1 MWTGGRLETATIAD
15 AAEMARMSRRLI
27 ERGLVWRWTERRI
40 SDALRD
46 RETASVAAREE
57 GSLLGFALMNYDFS
71 RREAHLLLLAV
82 APGVRRRGLGGT
94 LLEWLE
100 KLARAGGILRVEL
113 EVRAD
118 DPGAC
123 AFYRRLGYRE
133 IDRLSGYYQGRV
145 DAVRMARV
153 RHPVVIKGDP
163 PWS

>member
-1 MWTGGRLETATIAD
+1 MWTGGRLEPATIAD
-15 AAEMARMSRRLI
+15 AAEMARMSRILI

-100 KLARAGGILRVEL
+100 KLARVGGILRVEL

-118 DPGAC
+118 DPGAR